1 MGARRDGKSALPVL
15 ELDWVIAS
23 FFFFVIVTVAC
34 RDGRTVSDGDR
45 QVGRVREDVDAIGI
59 KVQIAWMRME
69 RNESRAVAG

>member
-1 MGARRDGKSALPVL
+1 M
-15 ELDWVIAS
+15 
-23 FFFFVIVTVAC
+23 IVTVAS

-45 QVGRVREDVDAIGI
+45 QVGRVREDADAIGI